1 MPATVGERENTS
13 LVRLEGAVDIASAVE
28 MKGILLNVLASKK
41 EIRLALDDATEM
53 DITAVQLLYA
63 AERDAAK
70 TGISFTLEGTVPDEI
85 SVAMTDAGLVQFK
98 FQQ

>member
-1 MPATVGERENTS
+1 MPATVEERENAS

-28 MKGILLNVLASKK
+28 IKSIILNVLASKK
-41 EIRLALDDATEM
+41 EIRLSLEDATEM

-70 TGISFTLEGTVPDEI
+70 TGTSFALEGSVPDEI
-85 SVAMTDAGLVQFK
+85 SVAMTEAGLVKFN

>member
-1 MPATVGERENTS
+1 MPATVEERENTS
-13 LVRLEGAVDIASAVE
+13 LVRLDGAIDIASAVE
-28 MKGILLNVLASKK
+28 MKSILLNVLASKK
-41 EIRLALDDATEM
+41 GIRLACEGATEI

-70 TGISFTLEGTVPDEI
+70 TGISFALEGSVPDEI
-85 SVAMTDAGLVQFK
+85 TVAMTDAGLVQFK